1 MCDPPAEYRRATRA
15 DFPKLQL
22 PESERG
28 YLVMGPVGTGKTHLA
43 AALFHAAEG
52 ERIFATARNWIR
64 AFKAEFDGRSIP
76 ELPAEEDREVS
87 RNYNPAVYIP
97 PTIVKG
103 RTIAERAS
111 QAALAVIDDYGANYP
126 SDWAR
131 EQLLGILDD
140 RMNEGRFTIVTTNL
154 DMGSLK
160 GTDERFFD
168 RLRYLSVVALT
179 GKSLR
184 RPISDDLGVEE
195 AGG

>member
-1 MCDPPAEYRRATRA
+1 MSEPPREFDSASLA
-15 DFPKLQL
+15 DFPGLVL
-22 PESERG
+22 PETDRG
-28 YLVMGPVGTGKTHLA
+28 YLIMGPVGTGKTHLA
-43 AALFHAAEG
+43 AAVFHVTEG
-52 ERIFATARNWIR
+52 ERIFATARNWLR

-76 ELPAEEDREVS
+76 ELPAEEDRETEAS
-87 RNYNPAVYIP
+87 YNPAVYIQ
-97 PTIVKG
+97 PTVIKG

-111 QAALAVIDDYGANYP
+111 QADLTVIDDYGANYP

-140 RMNEGRFTIVTTNL
+140 RMNARRFMIVTTNL

-168 RLRYLSVVALT
+168 RLRFLAVVTLD

-184 RPISDDLGVEE
+184 
-195 AGG
+195 GGGLSED

>member
-1 MCDPPAEYRRATRA
+1 MSKPPSEFDGARLR
-15 DFPKLQL
+15 DFPDLNL
-22 PESERG
+22 PEADRG
-28 YLVMGPVGTGKTHLA
+28 YLIMGPVGTGKTHLA
-43 AALFHAAEG
+43 AAIFHATEG
-52 ERIFATARNWIR
+52 ERIFATARNCLR
-64 AFKAEFDGRSIP
+64 AFRSDFDGRSIP